1 MLVAVFLKL
10 HIMNIEHSAFQ
21 ALLFLKDF
29 DKFDDK
35 EARKIA
41 TRYLEDSLE
50 YCKNSGNQTKDLLL
64 EFATKSKRTKFKLI
78 GRVNTSGLELMEWC
92 DDIQNFD
99 GMCSSIEDIKQA
111 KNGDYIK
118 RTYSLEEL
126 PQVIENALRWY
137 NSVKKNHHKF
147 NSTMLHILAVD
158 DVI

>member
-1 MLVAVFLKL
+1 
-10 HIMNIEHSAFQ
+10 MNIEHSAFQ
-21 ALLFLKDF
+21 VLLFLKDF

-50 YCKNSGNQTKDLLL
+50 YCKNSANQTTDLLL
-64 EFATKSKRTKFKLI
+64 NFATESKRTKFKLI

-99 GMCSSIEDIKQA
+99 GMCSSIEDIKQV
-111 KNGDYIK
+111 KNGNYIK

-126 PQVIENALRWY
+126 PQVIENALRWH
-137 NSVKKNHHKF
+137 NSVKKNNHKF
-147 NSTMLHILAVD
+147 NSTMLHILAID
-158 DVI
+158 DVE

>member
-1 MLVAVFLKL
+1 
-10 HIMNIEHSAFQ
+10 MNIEHSAFQ
-21 ALLFLKDF
+21 VLLFLKDF

-50 YCKNSGNQTKDLLL
+50 YCKNSANQTKDLLL
-64 EFATKSKRTKFKLI
+64 DFATESKRTKFKLI

-92 DDIQNFD
+92 DDRQNFD
-99 GMCSSIEDIKQA
+99 GMCSSIEDIKQV

-126 PQVIENALRWY
+126 PQVIENALRWH
-137 NSVKKNHHKF
+137 NSVKKNNHKF

-158 DVI
+158 DVE

>member
-1 MLVAVFLKL
+1 
-10 HIMNIEHSAFQ
+10 MNIEHSAFQ
-21 ALLFLKDF
+21 ALLILKDYE
-29 DKFDDK
+29 KFSDE

-41 TRYLEDSLE
+41 IRYLENSLE
-50 YCKNSGNQTKDLLL
+50 HCENSANQTKDLLL
-64 EFATKSKRTKFKLI
+64 EFATESKRTKFKLI

-92 DDIQNFD
+92 NDRQNFD
-99 GMCSSIEDIKQA
+99 GMCSSIEAIKQA

-126 PQVIENALRWY
+126 PQVIDNALRWY

-158 DVI
+158 DVE